1 MSESKILRSQA
12 AAPPVY
18 LLVIA
23 FIPIAVAIYI
33 SSTRYADFMH
43 FGFDILFGSSMG
55 FFTAWA
61 AFRWFHAPIRRG
73 AGWSWGPRSHERA
86 WGAPLGVQGYAGGD
100 VGLKRN
106 EDLEA
111 GAVPVHN
118 GVGHNGPGHLDGQV
132 DGRPVANT
140 GAIGRNG
147 I

>member
-1 MSESKILRSQA
+1 M
-12 AAPPVY
+12 
-18 LLVIA
+18 
-23 FIPIAVAIYI
+23 
-33 SSTRYADFMH
+33 
-43 FGFDILFGSSMG
+43 
-55 FFTAWA
+55 
-61 AFRWFHAPIRRG
+61 
-73 AGWSWGPRSHERA
+73 
-86 WGAPLGVQGYAGGD
+86 
-100 VGLKRN
+100 GLKRN